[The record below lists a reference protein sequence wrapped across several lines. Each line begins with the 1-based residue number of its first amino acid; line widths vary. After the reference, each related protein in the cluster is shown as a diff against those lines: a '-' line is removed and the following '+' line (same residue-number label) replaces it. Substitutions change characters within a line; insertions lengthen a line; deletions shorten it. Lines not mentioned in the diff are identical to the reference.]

1 MPRSCA
7 FSASS
12 CSSSPLE
19 ICLFESPLGWRRR
32 SRATCRL
39 TTFFIL
45 FDRAISFMN
54 RPPPVPNPQYPPS
67 VNNRWSNRRAALG
80 SDTAFPQRPAVGAPS
95 IQQCSELK
103 PPEHS
108 RRPTSNSS
116 DSSRHDCRLLDFSGS
131 VLCLPHSSHAAFSI
145 LASCRRDS
153 SIRSHIPGPIHLQYT
168 DISHITYLRTTL
180 LPHPY
185 VNHVNPQAGKPGRGT
200 TRVCLVPSNA
210 QKNCSNMGRLECKL
224 LWLKGKGTRGWRSR
238 RS

>member
-45 FDRAISFMN
+45 FDRAILFMN
-54 RPPPVPNPQYPPS
+54 RPPPVPHPRYPPS

-116 DSSRHDCRLLDFSGS
+116 DSSATTAASWISPAVCSVCHTRHMRLSLTSRLAGETALYVVTYWADPFAIHRYLSPSIPAHHVTPPTLMLIMLIRRPVPRAGHDTRLLG
-131 VLCLPHSSHAAFSI
+131 AI
-145 LASCRRDS
+145 
-153 SIRSHIPGPIHLQYT
+153 
-168 DISHITYLRTTL
+168 
-180 LPHPY
+180 
-185 VNHVNPQAGKPGRGT
+185 
-200 TRVCLVPSNA
+200 
-210 QKNCSNMGRLECKL
+210 
-224 LWLKGKGTRGWRSR
+224 
-238 RS
+238 